1 MAHPSSTKVLHVVKK
16 GPWSQVEDDMLI
28 HLVARYGPEQW
39 MEISKD
45 HGSRN
50 AKQCRERYHQ
60 NLKPTINRGPITAEE
75 GVAIE
80 RLHAEK
86 GPKWAEIS
94 RALGGRSDNQVKNWY
109 NGQKNRRTKMHTH
122 GGHQVALHGIQ
133 HSLSAVKPVDAQI
146 LHQRGHMN
154 PYSQSS
160 ASHYHQCKPSPTTS
174 QISEAPSLISD
185 ASSMSPGISPSS
197 IIAYPTC
204 ASAWPLPDEHNRLIL
219 PSLHHLPSLLPLN
232 DTAADLSRQPPGSQT
247 APKVP
252 WQQKKPSPA
261 QNSDLFSLRQNHKN
275 HETQSHFANF
285 QSSDR
290 TKSVT
295 DHLPPLQ
302 SLLSTQ
308 PSKISEITRTPDA
321 PTFAQSSPRSA
332 RITLPRL
339 RPDPGGELFPRPVK
353 PCSRAAPIRFAR
365 VGFRHE
371 PYPSSKSQATPHN
384 TTKCRMDLA
393 NVLG

>member
-1 MAHPSSTKVLHVVKK
+1 
-16 GPWSQVEDDMLI
+16 
-28 HLVARYGPEQW
+28 

-247 APKVP
+247 APKAP
-252 WQQKKPSPA
+252 WQQKKLSTS
-261 QNSDLFSLRQNHKN
+261 QNPELFSSRQNHKN

-285 QSSDR
+285 QSSYR
-290 TKSVT
+290 TKSVP

-308 PSKISEITRTPDA
+308 PSKISETARTPDA
-321 PTFAQSSPRSA
+321 PTFAQSSPRSV

-339 RPDPGGELFPRPVK
+339 RPDQGGELFPRPVK
-353 PCSRAAPIRFAR
+353 SSSRAAPIRFAR

-371 PYPSSKSQATPHN
+371 PYPSSKSQATAIAVATPHN